1 MILLNDGV
9 ICQALNPLAERE
21 NFARSCDVKFMVFK
35 YIDDIVVVKP
45 IWLIQI
51 KFVLTCI
58 MFFFALACVNR

>member
-9 ICQALNPLAERE
+9 ICRALHPMAERE
-21 NFARSCDVKFMVFK
+21 NFAMSCDVKFIVFK

-58 MFFFALACVNR
+58 MFFFPLAGVNR